1 MKNLIYFL
9 FTCYCYSQSGS
20 FDTTF
25 DGDGKAF
32 YCFPL
37 GQSYSPLDASFQ
49 STGKIIVYSNNYDVV
64 GASVL
69 RWNTNGTIDT
79 TFGVNGFVNFTQTV
93 PFING
98 GHFPYRMTV
107 QPDDKIIIMGLQQ
120 NNTYPNAYWIARLLP
135 NGALDTSFNGTGYRD
150 LSFGTIQDRGTCIS
164 LQADGKIL
172 LGGTSGDTG
181 EFFTLARLNSN
192 GTLDISFGNN
202 GKAQISFSGNESFVQ
217 SMEVQND
224 GKIILGGYT
233 VSTTKDFALARLNNN
248 GTLDTSFGT
257 NGKVIT
263 TLNSSYSDLITDLII
278 EPDGKIIAGGF
289 TSSENNPL
297 MCMVRYLSNGTIDTS
312 FGTNGIVIN
321 NDDNSRSCTLV
332 RQIDGKIIMG
342 GCYDGLFF
350 LTIRYNNDGTKDSSF
365 GTNGVVNLFPD
376 TYGYA
381 TKALIQSDN
390 KIVVCGSTNSPDF
403 SQVCFTII
411 RLNPGTLEVNDFDRA
426 NMQVYPNPTIG
437 IVSFDNSEKQY
448 EKVSV
453 YNCLGQ
459 LILQPF
465 YFYPGTTTIDLSGF
479 ARGVFLIKFEG
490 NGRDDFAKV
499 IKE

>member
-1 MKNLIYFL
+1 MYFL

-25 DGDGKAF
+25 DGDGRAF

-37 GQSYSPLDASFQ
+37 GQSYGPLDASFQ
-49 STGKIIVYSNNYDVV
+49 STGKIIAYSNNYDAV
-64 GASVL
+64 GASVI
-69 RWNTNGTIDT
+69 RWNTNGTLDT
-79 TFGVNGFVNFTQTV
+79 TFGVNGFVNFTQTG

-98 GHFPYRMTV
+98 GHYPYRMTV

-150 LSFGTIQDRGTCIS
+150 LSFGTVQDRGTCVS

-172 LGGTSGDTG
+172 LGGTSGSTG
-181 EFFTLARLNSN
+181 EFFTVARLNSN

-202 GKAQISFSGNESFVQ
+202 GKTQIPFNGNESSVQ
-217 SMEVQND
+217 TMEVQTD
-224 GKIILGGYT
+224 GKIVLGGYT
-233 VSTTKDFALARLNNN
+233 VSTTKDFALARLNSN

-289 TSSENNPL
+289 TSSENTPW

-321 NDDNSRSCTLV
+321 NDDNSRNCTLA

-342 GCYDGLFF
+342 GCYDGIFF
-350 LTIRYNNDGTKDSSF
+350 LTIRYNNDGTKDTSF

-376 TYGYA
+376 TYGTA

-390 KIVVCGSTNSPDF
+390 KIVVCGSTYSPDF

-426 NMQVYPNPTIG
+426 NMQVYPNPTRG

-459 LILQPF
+459 VILNSF
-465 YFYPGTTTIDLSGF
+465 YCNPDITSIDLSSF
-479 ARGVFLIKFEG
+479 AKGVFLLKFEG
-490 NGRDDFAKV
+490 KGRNDYAKV

>member
-1 MKNLIYFL
+1 MKNLIYLL

-32 YCFPL
+32 YCFPI
-37 GQSYSPLDASFQ
+37 GQSYGPLDAIFQ
-49 STGKIIVYSNNYDVV
+49 STGKIIAYSNNYDAV

-69 RWNTNGTIDT
+69 RWNTNGTLDT
-79 TFGVNGFVNFTQTV
+79 TFGVNGFVNFTQTG

-98 GHFPYRMTV
+98 GHYPYRMTV
-107 QPDDKIIIMGLQQ
+107 QPDDKIIIMGSQQ

-135 NGALDTSFNGTGYRD
+135 NGTLDTSFNGTGYRD
-150 LSFGTIQDRGTCIS
+150 MSFGTVQDRGTCVS

-172 LGGTSGDTG
+172 LGGTSGNTG
-181 EFFTLARLNSN
+181 EFFTVARLNSN
-192 GTLDISFGNN
+192 GTLDIGFGNN
-202 GKAQISFSGNESFVQ
+202 GKAQISFNGNESFVQ

-233 VSTTKDFALARLNNN
+233 VSTTKDFALVRLNSN

-289 TSSENNPL
+289 TSSENNPW

-321 NDDNSRSCTLV
+321 NDDNSRSCTLA
-332 RQIDGKIIMG
+332 RQIDG
-342 GCYDGLFF
+342 
-350 LTIRYNNDGTKDSSF
+350 TKDTSF
-365 GTNGVVNLFPD
+365 GTNGVVNLFPT
-376 TYGYA
+376 TYGTA

-390 KIVVCGSTNSPDF
+390 KIVVCGSTYSPDF
-403 SQVCFTII
+403 TQVCFTII
-411 RLNPGTLEVNDFDRA
+411 RLNPGTLGVNDFDRA
-426 NMQVYPNPTIG
+426 NVQVYPNPTNG

-448 EKVSV
+448 EKVSI
-453 YNCLGQ
+453 YNYLGQ
-459 LILQPF
+459 VILQPF
-465 YFYPGTTTIDLSGF
+465 YCYPGTTTIDLSGF
-479 ARGVFLIKFEG
+479 AKGIFLIKFEG
-490 NGRDDFAKV
+490 KGRNDYAKV